1 MVVSPDSFLY
11 TPDGVYLW
19 SVPRVK
25 QAWADA
31 KTAFDRALG
40 TGAFTKVVLLMG
52 VPAAGKS
59 TWLSENARPDVL
71 HFDATFALPQW
82 REPWITAARSAGVP
96 VEIVWLDTPL
106 SVCIER
112 NARRSEDRM
121 VPEDTMRAM
130 HSKITSSPPTEAE
143 GATINRVVYGG
154 AA

>member
-1 MVVSPDSFLY
+1 MIVSPDSFLY
-11 TPDGVYLW
+11 TPDGTYLW
-19 SVPRVK
+19 SVARVK

-31 KTAFDRALG
+31 KVSFDRALG

-82 REPWITAARSAGVP
+82 REPWIKAARAAGVP

-106 SVCIER
+106 TVCIER
-112 NARRSEDRM
+112 NAARSADRM

-130 HSKITSSPPTEAE
+130 HSKITSSPPTEVE
-143 GATINRVVYGG
+143 GATINRIVYGG
-154 AA
+154 AT